1 MEGVAS
7 VNESGSI
14 EKKIQVII
22 QQDKIDKMNE
32 LVQKAIEGK
41 LSDAQDKIDEGKK
54 KLENGKNKLKNG
66 KENRRR

>member
-41 LSDAQDKIDEGKK
+41 LSDAQDKIDEG
-54 KLENGKNKLKNG
+54 
-66 KENRRR
+66 